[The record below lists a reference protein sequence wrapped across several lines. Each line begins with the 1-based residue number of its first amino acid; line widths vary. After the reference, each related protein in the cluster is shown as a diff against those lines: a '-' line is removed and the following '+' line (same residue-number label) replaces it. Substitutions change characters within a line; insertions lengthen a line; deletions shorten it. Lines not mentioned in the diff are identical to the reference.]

1 MSNFLYRQEDISIN
15 NERKDSMGKKL
26 HFQAKGMPLIKFQDA
41 DKIKSLQS
49 GKIYAKTLGY
59 YRKREEE
66 TGDCEVG
73 DKYEAMIHINEG
85 TIYFPDTGETVAVN
99 DDLLKTSES
108 NDFVFCML
116 GINPTEEKFRFTDKQ
131 KEKML
136 SFGDTALIVLDHDEF
151 IRRVKVAAE
160 KAGYKVYFK
169 PVQYYDPTI
178 DGGKMLIS
186 LFDGM
191 WNIAFWKRDSYTYQQ
206 EVRFVFTPG
215 DEKIDHIELDI
226 GDISDITE
234 IITAKLAL
242 SAIIQKSGSS
252 ET

>member
-1 MSNFLYRQEDISIN
+1 MRENFN
-15 NERKDSMGKKL
+15 
-26 HFQAKGMPLIKFQDA
+26 FQIKGMPLIKFQDA
-41 DKIKSLQS
+41 DKIQSLQS

-73 DKYEAMIHINEG
+73 DKYEAMIHVNKA
-85 TIYFPDTGETVAVN
+85 TIHFPDTGETIAVN
-99 DDLLKTSES
+99 DNLLKTSES
-108 NDFVFCML
+108 NDFVFCMF
-116 GINPTEEKFRFTDKQ
+116 GINPSAEKFRFTDEQ

-151 IRRVKVAAE
+151 IQRVKTAAE

-169 PVQYYDPTI
+169 PVQYYNPTI
-178 DGGKMLIS
+178 DDGNMLLS
-186 LFDGM
+186 LLSGM

-215 DEKIDHIELDI
+215 DENRDHIELDI
-226 GDISDITE
+226 GDISDITA
-234 IITAKLAL
+234 IIPAKSAL
-242 SAIIQKSGSS
+242 SAIVKKRFVQ
-252 ET
+252 

>member
-1 MSNFLYRQEDISIN
+1 
-15 NERKDSMGKKL
+15 MGEKF

-41 DKIKSLQS
+41 DKIKSLQA

-73 DKYEAMIHINEG
+73 DKYEAMIHINEA
-85 TIYFPDTGETVAVN
+85 TIYFPDTGETV
-99 DDLLKTSES
+99 
-108 NDFVFCML
+108 FCMF
-116 GINPTEEKFRFTDKQ
+116 GVNPKKEKFRFTDKQ

-160 KAGYKVYFK
+160 QAGYKVYFK

-178 DGGKMLIS
+178 DGGNMLIS
-186 LFDGM
+186 LLAGM
-191 WNIAFWKRDSYTYQQ
+191 WNIAFWKRDSYSYQQ

-215 DEKIDHIELDI
+215 DENIDHIELDI
-226 GDISDITE
+226 GDISDITA
-234 IITAKLAL
+234 IISAKSAL
-242 SAIIQKSGSS
+242 SAIVEKADSS
-252 ET
+252 ETESDLK

>member
-1 MSNFLYRQEDISIN
+1 MQE
-15 NERKDSMGKKL
+15 KF

-41 DKIKSLQS
+41 DKIKSFQS

-66 TGDCEVG
+66 TGDGEVG
-73 DKYEAMIHINEG
+73 DKYEAMIHINEAI
-85 TIYFPDTGETVAVN
+85 IYFPDTGETVAVN

-136 SFGDTALIVLDHDEF
+136 SFGNTALIILDHDEF

-160 KAGYKVYFK
+160 QAGYKVYFK

-178 DGGKMLIS
+178 DCGSMLNS
-186 LFDGM
+186 LLAGM
-191 WNIAFWKRDSYTYQQ
+191 WNIAFWKRNSYTYQQ

-215 DEKIDHIELDI
+215 NANIDHIELDI
-226 GDISDITE
+226 GDISDITA
-234 IITAKLAL
+234 IISAKSAL
-242 SAIIQKSGSS
+242 SAIVEKADSS
-252 ET
+252 ETESNLK

>member
-1 MSNFLYRQEDISIN
+1 MQE
-15 NERKDSMGKKL
+15 KF

-59 YRKREEE
+59 YRKREE
-66 TGDCEVG
+66 
-73 DKYEAMIHINEG
+73 
-85 TIYFPDTGETVAVN
+85 
-99 DDLLKTSES
+99 
-108 NDFVFCML
+108 
-116 GINPTEEKFRFTDKQ
+116 KFRFTDKQ

-160 KAGYKVYFK
+160 QAGYKVYFK

-178 DGGKMLIS
+178 DGGNMLIS
-186 LFDGM
+186 LLAGM

-215 DEKIDHIELDI
+215 DENIDHIELDI
-226 GDISDITE
+226 GDISDITA
-234 IITAKLAL
+234 IISAKSAL
-242 SAIIQKSGSS
+242 SAIVEKAVSS
-252 ET
+252 ETESDFK

>member
-1 MSNFLYRQEDISIN
+1 
-15 NERKDSMGKKL
+15 
-26 HFQAKGMPLIKFQDA
+26 
-41 DKIKSLQS
+41 
-49 GKIYAKTLGY
+49 
-59 YRKREEE
+59 
-66 TGDCEVG
+66 
-73 DKYEAMIHINEG
+73 MIHINEA

-108 NDFVFCML
+108 NDFVFCMF
-116 GINPTEEKFRFTDKQ
+116 GVNPKKEKFRFTDKQ

-160 KAGYKVYFK
+160 QAGYKVYFK

-178 DGGKMLIS
+178 DGGNMLIS
-186 LFDGM
+186 LLAGM

-215 DEKIDHIELDI
+215 DENIDHIELDI
-226 GDISDITE
+226 GDISDITA
-234 IITAKLAL
+234 IISAKSAL
-242 SAIIQKSGSS
+242 SAIVEKAVSS
-252 ET
+252 ETESDFK

>member
-1 MSNFLYRQEDISIN
+1 MQE
-15 NERKDSMGKKL
+15 KF

-41 DKIKSLQS
+41 DKIKSFQS

-73 DKYEAMIHINEG
+73 DKYEAMIHINEA

-108 NDFVFCML
+108 NDFVFCMF
-116 GINPTEEKFRFTDKQ
+116 GVNPTEEKFRFTDKQ

-151 IRRVKVAAE
+151 IHRVKVAAE
-160 KAGYKVYFK
+160 QAG
-169 PVQYYDPTI
+169 
-178 DGGKMLIS
+178 
-186 LFDGM
+186 
-191 WNIAFWKRDSYTYQQ
+191 
-206 EVRFVFTPG
+206 
-215 DEKIDHIELDI
+215 
-226 GDISDITE
+226 
-234 IITAKLAL
+234 
-242 SAIIQKSGSS
+242 
-252 ET
+252 